1 MTLSDDYVRYPHRR
15 YGIDNNRYDW
25 SILPRRDS
33 VTWPGVAKVALW
45 IVPVLEYF
53 PMNTP
58 KEPFVAPGGST
69 IPYPDPRLYSS
80 RDYGSRVGAF
90 RVFKALDKHGLKA
103 SVAFNSAVAARYP
116 FLLNEVTRRGW
127 EVMSHGVDMSKLH
140 HGELDIETERG
151 YVWEALATLRE
162 MSGQPVTG
170 WISPARSESANTLD
184 LVAAEGVEYVV
195 DWVNDDMPYPLKTT
209 AGDIHSMPHTHE
221 IADQHIINHMSQT
234 EAEFTEQVCAHFD
247 VLYREAATQGGR
259 IMTLTIHPWCS
270 GQPHR
275 IKALEDTLAYIAGHD
290 GVWSAT
296 GAEILSAFRGYS
308 G

>member
-15 YGIDNNRYDW
+15 YGIDNDRYDW

-33 VTWPGVAKVALW
+33 VTWPGGAKVALW

-90 RVFKALDKHGLKA
+90 RVFKSLDKHGLKA

-140 HGELDIETERG
+140 HGELDIERN
-151 YVWEALATLRE
+151 AAT
-162 MSGQPVTG
+162 SGKRSRLFVRCPASR
-170 WISPARSESANTLD
+170 SPAGSPLHGRNPPTRSTWSRRK
-184 LVAAEGVEYVV
+184 GSS
-195 DWVNDDMPYPLKTT
+195 MSSFGSTT
-209 AGDIHSMPHTHE
+209 ICL
-221 IADQHIINHMSQT
+221 I
-234 EAEFTEQVCAHFD
+234 
-247 VLYREAATQGGR
+247 R
-259 IMTLTIHPWCS
+259 
-270 GQPHR
+270 
-275 IKALEDTLAYIAGHD
+275 
-290 GVWSAT
+290 
-296 GAEILSAFRGYS
+296 
-308 G
+308 